1 MDIEKF
7 REVLKE
13 RRRVCEETHD
23 EWEYGVNQCF
33 QEEIKILSKDIDSTI
48 EFLKT
53 ECTED
58 EYGWISEEMDYVAK
72 ETQSRKFVDCLKELK
87 NKYPKTWEEDYKN
100 CIIYAEGELRD

>member
-7 REVLKE
+7 RKVLEE
-13 RRRVCEETHD
+13 RRRICKETND
-23 EWEYGVNQCF
+23 EWDYGINQCF
-33 QEEIKILSKDIDSTI
+33 QEETKILSKDIDSTI

-58 EYGWISEEMDYVAK
+58 EHGWISEVMDYVAK
-72 ETQSRKFVDCLKELK
+72 EIQSRKFVDCLKELK
-87 NKYPKTWEEDYKN
+87 SKFPKTWDAHYEK

>member
-7 REVLKE
+7 REVLKK
-13 RRRVCEETHD
+13 RKETD
-23 EWEYGVNQCF
+23 NEWEYGLNQCF
-33 QEEIKILSKDIDSTI
+33 KEETKILSKDIDSTI

-58 EYGWISEEMDYVAK
+58 EYGWISEVMDYVAK

-87 NKYPKTWEEDYKN
+87 SKFPKTWEEDYKE